1 MGLGL
6 LLVPALAG
14 YFLQIQLKPFRYRTL
29 RKSGQHLVFRSA
41 LTGSILV
48 FVAQLIVHSVSMY
61 VPSSVAFIN
70 EVFEFE
76 YSAAAILS
84 FFLLS
89 QSGLYVIYS
98 LARITQSCALRKTMK
113 NSWEYSLRRLSVQAD
128 L

>member
-29 RKSGQHLVFRSA
+29 SESGHHVVFRSA

-48 FVAQLIVHSVSMY
+48 FLAQLIVHSVSMY

-70 EVFEFE
+70 EVYMK
-76 YSAAAILS
+76 YSNS
-84 FFLLS
+84 N
-89 QSGLYVIYS
+89 
-98 LARITQSCALRKTMK
+98 TLRQQ
-113 NSWEYSLRRLSVQAD
+113 Y
-128 L
+128 